1 MELHNNPFKTR
12 WLPPFYKEGA
22 FFLPPNASILS
33 FKLGNRL
40 VAGRNNFPWLGKNTV
55 TRVEGECTM
64 PAVISIAEAL
74 PPYKVEQEKA
84 VEFARELFSESYQ
97 DIERL
102 LKVFQN
108 GQIESRRFVK
118 DIDWF
123 REDRSF
129 KERNDAYIEAA
140 VELGAEAIMKCLS
153 SGEFLKR
160 QVECQ
165 EIDAIFFISTTG
177 MATPSIDA
185 RIMNKLPFSPHAKRV
200 PIWGLGC
207 AGGAAGLSRAYEYCL
222 AFPKAKVLVLSVE
235 LCSLTFQK
243 NDRSKSNLVGTSLFA
258 DGVSCA
264 LICGE
269 EVKGLHAKRVPEIT
283 ATQSTLMPDS
293 LDVMGWDIKN
303 EGLYVIFSRDIPT
316 IIENW
321 LQPNV
326 SSFLEGEGVEI
337 GQLRYFIAHPGGK
350 KVLDAYASSLGI
362 DREMMD
368 ISKQVLSQ
376 YGNMSSATILYVLK
390 RHMELDPEAGEYG
403 LAGALGPGF
412 SSELLLMRWKE

>member
-1 MELHNNPFKTR
+1 
-12 WLPPFYKEGA
+12 
-22 FFLPPNASILS
+22 
-33 FKLGNRL
+33 
-40 VAGRNNFPWLGKNTV
+40 
-55 TRVEGECTM
+55 M

-74 PPYKVEQEKA
+74 PPYEIEQERA
-84 VEFARELFSESYQ
+84 VEFARELFSESFQ

-102 LKVFQN
+102 LKIFQN

-118 DIDWF
+118 DIHWF
-123 REDRSF
+123 RENRTF

-140 VELGAEAIMKCLS
+140 VELGTEAIINCLANPS
-153 SGEFLKR
+153 FLKR
-160 QVECQ
+160 QVESQ
-165 EIDAIFFISTTG
+165 EIDALFFISTTG
-177 MATPSIDA
+177 LATPSIDA
-185 RIMNKLPFSPHAKRV
+185 RIMNKLPFSPHAKRI

-222 AFPKAKVLVLSVE
+222 AFPEAKVLVLSVE

-264 LICGE
+264 LVCGDL
-269 EVKGLHAKRVPEIT
+269 VKNLNAVRVPEVL

-303 EGLYVIFSRDIPT
+303 EGLYVIFSRDIPA

-326 SSFLEGEGVEI
+326 SSFLEGEGI
-337 GQLRYFIAHPGGK
+337 GIDQLDYFIAHPGGK
-350 KVLDAYASSLGI
+350 KVLDAYSTSLGI
-362 DREMMD
+362 DSGMMD
-368 ISKQVLSQ
+368 ISKQVLSEF
-376 YGNMSSATILYVLK
+376 GNMSSSTILYVLK
-390 RHMELDPEAGEYG
+390 RHMELNPDVGAYG